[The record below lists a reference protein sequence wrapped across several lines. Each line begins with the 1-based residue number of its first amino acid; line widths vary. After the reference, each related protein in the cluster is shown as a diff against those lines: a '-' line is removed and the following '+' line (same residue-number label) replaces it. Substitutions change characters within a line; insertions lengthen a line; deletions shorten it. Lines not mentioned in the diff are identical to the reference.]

1 MNTIEK
7 PALAPMGQRIAE
19 TAAALFADRGYDSV
33 SMREIADAVGIKA
46 ASLYNHYDDKEDLYR
61 ASLEQALS
69 ERMARVNDATASEG
83 TTQERLLQTLN
94 ALTFDEAQDAVTVK
108 LLQRELVSGDKD
120 RHRWL
125 TDHLF
130 RSPFEEMTELFEE
143 IARPGQGQIIAL
155 HLCALTIG
163 YSVLAPIFEQL
174 DVPAYLTDPEE
185 LAQDI
190 AARLSTP
197 TDEEER

>member
-1 MNTIEK
+1 MNTLEK
-7 PALAPMGQRIAE
+7 PAVAPMGQRIAE

-46 ASLYNHYDDKEDLYR
+46 ASLYNHYDDKEALYR
-61 ASLEQALS
+61 ASLEQALA
-69 ERMARVNDATASEG
+69 ERMARVNDATTSEG

-94 ALTFDEAQDAVTVK
+94 ALTFDDTQDAVTVK

-120 RHRWL
+120 RHGWL

-130 RSPFEEMTELFEE
+130 RRPFEEMTELFEE
-143 IARPGQGQIIAL
+143 IARPGQGQVIAL

-197 TDEEER
+197 TNEEER